1 MATLRDMSLL
11 DPALTQPVAPG
22 SLRQMSLAAG
32 YTPEQAV
39 AAGAAA
45 SDPFQQG
52 AAGTIQNLF
61 SGTKGLAAGIQEAFG
76 GNPDDLYASARR
88 DAALAA
94 AVGPKVSRLRDVQ
107 GPADLGGWALGTVG
121 SAAPYLGLGVGGGMA
136 GRNINVGLGSKLGTD
151 AAALLG
157 ATAAYAPSMAGD
169 QILQMKE
176 YAPEMD
182 PLERLARGVGVGGV
196 QALTE
201 SLVPVAMMRTPRL
214 GLPFTK
220 GMGHQV
226 GTEAASEVLSD
237 VIGQAHR
244 VEFQPGYQYDPTQ
257 TMEAGIS
264 AAVGTA
270 PFAVPGAAVGH
281 VLHAGT
287 GLADRAQDLGQT
299 TLSDA
304 QQAGQALAEGARQAG
319 QLAMQGMEWAGEHA
333 YAAMPEQAKQVA
345 DYIAAGGKATMD
357 MIDALT
363 PYGELLSDRA
373 IASLTEAMSNIH
385 AEQQA
390 GAPVD
395 KLAGQAVANLAR
407 AGGQIHETIDSI
419 RAGIAADPNVPDVIR
434 QTITEGKERTDA
446 RKMEETAKFMS
457 DPYAW
462 VKKDEAFTPA
472 TVQKMRSVLTNPGYA
487 RSAARTVGDYLD
499 ANKNAPEMNSS
510 RAQELRGMV
519 EKIKKAQ
526 TLTEDEAKQ
535 FWLTMKQVMQAKN
548 ASEALQS
555 VLDIGQKVRV
565 TQDEKTGKVTK
576 ELLSRQKGVLNKAA
590 SDAVLAVT
598 GGNKMLA
605 NRIAQ
610 RVNFEMLLKNGVTK
624 EVREMREA
632 LKSLNI
638 PKAVFDTVE
647 SALND
652 KVAELTEEG
661 IIPRA
666 SREGAIV
673 SNAFREAVGRELDER
688 TSLLGIEN
696 TERIRDMAVDFIAGL
711 AEGREHYTDA
721 AAAKARAEF
730 EKQFGVD
737 GGTLFNNI
745 VQLAKQEFGGIGD
758 KRAQRVAGLLSLGKT
773 LSQRAGDAKKLIQRP
788 DVSIADLLE
797 DVEKARYYD
806 EKRSELENNI
816 QRLERRAIVTPVGT
830 DARFRLNG
838 DIARLREESDRTGF
852 EHLRKSWTDARIIK
866 PKDFER
872 LVTALEI
879 YSMKSRAEQRADVY
893 TNPHTSANHQQ
904 ETTMNEEGRPEI
916 EAPIRHS
923 EVDAALVTDGGDE
936 YQAFLRER
944 AEEKYGTQN
953 VLENGGATAPIYW
966 GTNSLTETGG
976 HDPMKVGAPLSRH
989 PSGDQVKEWNKK
1001 ASEYT
1006 NGVAEAHAKYGHRVT
1021 NGRGVRL
1028 DEWANDM
1035 EAMHDIPAW
1044 KWLNAALD
1052 ALLKHDQERLK
1063 NPKLTP
1069 EDREWIENRASLA
1082 RELGDRK
1089 FAGFQFFNDP
1099 INSAYRYYKMEQGDA
1114 SNLTYSADQLQH
1126 GRYTLRMNEHGDSED
1141 IGAFVKRMQQKD
1153 GKVFDNSVYQNSLF
1167 LLKKDDG
1174 TAMMADIPTLVM
1186 DIMRHQSADSTG
1198 VGNKD
1203 KPNIA
1208 HELSTAFLNV
1218 MSTLMQA
1225 DGLDRKDPFG
1235 ILSGDNER
1243 VLANKDRKAAEGVA
1257 DGNRALTLD
1266 PNLVVFRDPSGA
1278 VIHTFDDKQ
1287 VPITEHMTKRA
1298 FTVGDLL
1305 KIKGLDESLKSIFKT
1320 GTPDMFSRAD
1330 IDTILPETLG
1340 RISESSTK
1348 RANERGVARAGVKFA
1363 GTLHDVDV
1371 HGMLAR
1377 MLERNGIDA
1386 SEALHQGRVTK
1397 ALAGMLIGEGMR
1409 ELEKEGYSGDFI
1421 RRQRLTSNDEKKS
1434 IWPDPRYDDMIVY
1447 YEQYGDDS
1455 RYPVTMKQLQ
1465 NYIRDE
1471 ALEVPRDLKDAE
1483 LHEAKKKLA
1492 ALEKLDSERTER
1504 IKNKEAT
1511 EQDKDRIA
1519 HRELLNDINYQ
1530 TDTVGWASG
1539 EGPAGEVHVQVVP
1552 IADLHPLEVQRR
1564 PLSAKEKAQGFR
1576 TFHYSTDNNFSDS
1589 AVEGDKN
1596 DAQHDRSESA
1606 RGSTAWGKKA
1616 YGESVSAEYKPR
1628 GMSEVRQLA
1637 MREHFGN
1644 PTVSSKN
1651 LPEGVTAEQIAR
1663 EKAGKAA
1670 SPTYSASEREGMP
1683 PLPKRDATAEALHGA
1698 LPEAGTATAAKQS
1711 ATTLHVPKGP
1721 YDVSHGLTLEEQRA
1735 NARLETRVIDTNQK
1749 ALEDRAFREE
1759 SRAVQRRRANEERLA
1774 DAEKNAIRTS
1784 RAYSTG
1790 PMPPAE
1796 AAPKPASKQNPR
1808 WATGETP
1815 FSRAKLKEDS
1825 TPAERQTFLDAMKK
1839 QWFGDAFKWKMEN
1852 QVTDNEGK
1860 EVSGKFDEESMTAI
1874 VSAMT
1879 ADRLGALAHEGWH
1892 GVETLLN
1899 DMGEH
1904 GQYVLDEIY
1913 DHVSKPEVIA
1923 ELKKRFADDPGVLSQ
1938 IESGN
1943 VRELAAFTFQL
1954 IAKGE
1959 TMPRVPK
1966 PARTIMQ
1973 KIIDFVRTAAE
1984 MMGIGFTENE
1994 GRVNNFFNALK
2005 TGEWAKNYQNAAA
2018 VRRMLGEKNGDAAL
2032 RNIGKAMRPLVEGF
2046 DKILGH
2052 TSTRIR
2058 DLNVKEFDELLELFT
2073 GEEGK
2078 GGYLQRMQQAEL
2090 KFGNRIG
2097 NTIEYM
2103 TDAQKEAYFNS
2114 REYSDLV
2121 TEVRQYV
2128 EKAMAE
2134 GGVPGDKKGNIIRS
2148 LYNKVDSFNVDRVDD
2163 RFDELVEDLIRYGGL
2178 KGQPGKA
2185 RDIATDIADQGFF
2198 YDGETELFK
2207 DSPDVKTKWLSRD
2220 PTEKAARFIRVAT
2233 RIAER
2238 VRHFGYQDEKLKALQ
2253 EAGNAKTD
2261 AAGQQLMQDFIDA
2274 VDGKLGRMSNDMRKL
2289 QGGLMFVQNV
2299 HALPL
2304 AVFSQMLEPLQLAL
2318 RRNSMKGSLDAL
2330 FRGIR
2335 DMPRT
2340 FKAFNKEV
2348 NPDYW
2353 EKLAYAVGT
2362 APHRIV
2368 NDTMSNLMNGMHISG
2383 TIGKLNEKF
2392 FRYNFMEQWNRS
2404 MHVEATKHAVEFLK
2418 EAAREEHGKEH
2429 SQRFLKMLGVTKEEI
2444 LSAVKQVEDNGTTY
2458 ESLELTDNIERA
2470 IGQYVEEA
2478 MAHPNAA
2485 SNAMWMND
2493 PRFALLAQMKRFTFS
2508 HSKYILDRGINEMKL
2523 GNSFPVAPAL
2533 IAMPWMLA
2541 ADGLRDTLAMRSH
2554 PERANWGVLDYL
2566 GHSYERAGH
2575 AGREQF
2581 FNDAISA
2588 VQRGTSPVEALAGP
2602 SAEMFGD
2609 IIRGANNGR
2618 LLDTMVE
2625 YTPGS
2630 QFLPG
2635 F

>member
-1 MATLRDMSLL
+1 MATLRDLSLI
-11 DPALTQPVAPG
+11 DPSLTQPAAPG
-22 SLRQMSLAAG
+22 SLRQLSLAAG

-45 SDPFQQG
+45 SDPIQQG

-61 SGTKGLAAGIQEAFG
+61 SGTKGLAAGLQEAFG

-94 AVGPKVSRLRDVQ
+94 AVGPKVQRLRDIQ
-107 GPADLGGWALGTVG
+107 NPADAAGWALGTVG
-121 SAAPYLGLGVGGGMA
+121 AAAPYLGVGIGGGMA
-136 GRNINVGLGSKLGTD
+136 GRNLNAALGSRLGAD
-151 AAALLG
+151 AAAHLG
-157 ATAAYAPSMAGD
+157 ATAAYVPSMAGD

-176 YAPEMD
+176 YAPDMD
-182 PLERLARGVGVGGV
+182 PRERLVRGIGVGGL
-196 QALTE
+196 QAATE
-201 SLVPVAMMRTPRL
+201 AVAPMVMMRTPHMAQ
-214 GLPFTK
+214 PFMT
-220 GMGHQV
+220 GMGQQMRA
-226 GTEAASEVLSD
+226 EAASEVASD
-237 VIGQAHR
+237 IIGQGHR
-244 VEFQPGYQYDPTQ
+244 MNFQPGYQFDPMQ
-257 TMEAGIS
+257 TIEAG
-264 AAVGTA
+264 AAGAVGTA
-270 PFAVPGAAVGH
+270 PFAAPGAAVGH
-281 VLHAGT
+281 LARLGD
-287 GLADRAQDLGQT
+287 GLADKAQGAGQA
-299 TLSDA
+299 A
-304 QQAGQALAEGARQAG
+304 QQAGQTFMDGAQQVG
-319 QLAMQGMEWAGEHA
+319 QVAMDGMSWAGEQA
-333 YAAMPEQAKQVA
+333 YAAMPEQVKQVA

-357 MIDALT
+357 MVDALT
-363 PYGELLSDRA
+363 PYGEVLSDRA

-390 GAPVD
+390 GAPVG
-395 KLAGQAVANLAR
+395 KLVGQTAANLAR
-407 AGGQIHETIDSI
+407 AGAQIHETIDSI
-419 RAGIAADPNVPDVIR
+419 HAGMEADPNIPDVIR
-434 QTITEGKERTDA
+434 QTIAEGKERTEG
-446 RKMEETAKFMS
+446 RRLEETAKFMS

-462 VKKDEAFTPA
+462 VKKDEAFTPKI
-472 TVQKMRSVLTNPGYA
+472 VQQMRTELTNVGRA
-487 RSAARTVGDYLD
+487 RSFAGTVERYLD
-499 ANKNAPEMNSS
+499 ANKNAPEANSS
-510 RAQELRGMV
+510 RAQELRGMI
-519 EKIKKAQ
+519 EKIKSAK

-535 FWLTMKQVMQAKN
+535 FWLTTQQVMKAKN
-548 ASEALQS
+548 AAEAFDS
-555 VLDIGQKVRV
+555 VLNIGKKVRV

-576 ELLSRQKGVLNKAA
+576 ELLSRQKGVLNKTAG
-590 SDAVLAVT
+590 DAVLAAT
-598 GGNKMLA
+598 NGNKMLA

-610 RVNFEMLLKNGVTK
+610 RINFEMLLKNGVTK

-632 LKSLNI
+632 LKNLDI

-647 SALND
+647 TALKD
-652 KVAELTEEG
+652 KIAELTEEG
-661 IIPRA
+661 VVPRP

-673 SNAFREAVGRELDER
+673 SDAFRKAVAGEIQDGMNV
-688 TSLLGIEN
+688 LGIED
-696 TERIRDMAVDFIAGL
+696 TAHIQDKLVDFVSGL
-711 AEGREHYTDA
+711 AEGREAHNDA
-721 AAAKARAEF
+721 AAAKVRAEF
-730 EKQFGVD
+730 EKQFGSE
-737 GGTLFNNI
+737 GGYVFDNI
-745 VQLAKQEFGGIGD
+745 IQLAVQEFGGIGD
-758 KRAQRVAGLLSLGKT
+758 KRAQRVAGLASLGKT
-773 LSQRAGDAKKLIQRP
+773 LSQRAGEAKKFIQR
-788 DVSIADLLE
+788 DDTTISDLLA
-797 DVEKARYYD
+797 DVEKARHYD
-806 EKRSELENNI
+806 EKRSELEANI

-838 DIARLREESDRTGF
+838 DIARLREEGHLTGF
-852 EHLRKSWTDARIIK
+852 EHLKKSWTEAGVVK
-866 PKDFER
+866 AKDFDK
-872 LVTALEI
+872 LVTALET
-879 YSMKSRAEQRADVY
+879 YSMKTRAEQRPTLH

-904 ETTMNEEGRPEI
+904 ETVMNEHGRTDSEHPV
-916 EAPIRHS
+916 RQS
-923 EVDAALVTDGGDE
+923 EVDAALHNDGGDE

-944 AEEKYGTQN
+944 AEEKYGTQGIS
-953 VLENGGATAPIYW
+953 ESGGTAAPIYW
-966 GTNSLTETGG
+966 GTNSLTEAGG
-976 HDPMKVGAPLSRH
+976 HDPTKVGAPLSRH
-989 PSGDQVKEWNKK
+989 PSGDQAKEWNKK
-1001 ASEYT
+1001 SSEYT

-1028 DEWANDM
+1028 DEWAADM
-1035 EAMHDIPAW
+1035 EAMHDIPAH
-1044 KWLNAALD
+1044 KWLNGALD

-1063 NPKLTP
+1063 NPKLLP
-1069 EDREWIENRASLA
+1069 EDRTWIENRAKLA
-1082 RELGDRK
+1082 AELGERK
-1089 FAGFQFFNDP
+1089 FAGFQFFNHP
-1099 INSAYRYYKMEQGDA
+1099 MNSAYRYYKMEQGDA

-1153 GKVFDNSVYQNSLF
+1153 GNVFDNSVYQNSLF

-1225 DGLDRKDPFG
+1225 DGLDKKDPFG

-1243 VLANKDRKAAEGVA
+1243 VLTNKDREAAKGVA
-1257 DGNRALTLD
+1257 DGDRSRTLD
-1266 PNLVVFRDPSGA
+1266 PNLVIFRDPSGT

-1305 KIKGLDESLKSIFKT
+1305 KIKGLDESLKTIFKA
-1320 GTPDMFSRAD
+1320 GTPDTFSGKD
-1330 IDTILPETLG
+1330 IAAVLPKTAG
-1340 RISESSTK
+1340 RISESSTT

-1377 MLERNGIDA
+1377 MLERNGIDS

-1421 RRQRLTSNDEKKS
+1421 RRQRLNSDDEKKS
-1434 IWPDPRYDDMIVY
+1434 IWPDPRYDDMVVY

-1455 RYPVTMKQLQ
+1455 RYPVTMKQIK

-1511 EQDKDRIA
+1511 EQDKDRIQ
-1519 HRELLNDINYQ
+1519 HRALLNDINHEV
-1530 TDTVGWASG
+1530 DAVSWATG

-1552 IADLHPLEVQRR
+1552 VADLHPLEVQRH
-1564 PLSAKEKAQGFR
+1564 PLSTKEKMQGFR

-1589 AVEGDKN
+1589 TVEGDKK
-1596 DAQHDRSESA
+1596 DVQHDRAESV

-1644 PTVSSKN
+1644 PTVDSRN

-1663 EKAGKAA
+1663 EKASRAA
-1670 SPTYSASEREGMP
+1670 SPTYSAIEREGMP

-1698 LPEAGTATAAKQS
+1698 LPEAGTATATPT
-1711 ATTLHVPKGP
+1711 TTLRVPKGP
-1721 YDVSHGLTLEEQRA
+1721 YDVSHGLTPEEQRA
-1735 NARLETRVIDTNQK
+1735 NAKIETQVTGTNQK

-1759 SRAVQRRRANEERLA
+1759 SRAVQRRRAREEMLTKA
-1774 DAEKNAIRTS
+1774 SDGAIRTE

-1796 AAPKPASKQNPR
+1796 AAIKAEPHPR
-1808 WATGETP
+1808 WNPGEAA

-1825 TPAERQTFLDAMKK
+1825 TPAERRTFLDDVKN

-1852 QVTDNEGK
+1852 QVTDKEGN

-1879 ADRLGALAHEGWH
+1879 ADRLGTLAHEGWH

-1904 GQYVLDEIY
+1904 GQRVLDEIY
-1913 DHVSKPEVIA
+1913 DHVSKPAVIDA
-1923 ELKKRFADDPGVLSQ
+1923 LKARFANDPGVLKQ
-1938 IESGN
+1938 IDSGS
-1943 VRELAAFTFQL
+1943 VRELAAFTFQV

-1959 TMPRVPK
+1959 TMPTVPK
-1966 PARTIMQ
+1966 PARTVMQ
-1973 KIIDFVRTAAE
+1973 RIIDFVRAAAE
-1984 MMGIGFTENE
+1984 QLGIGFTTNE
-1994 GRVNNFFNALK
+1994 ERANNFFNALK
-2005 TGEWAKNYQNAAA
+2005 NGEWAKNYQNAAA
-2018 VRRMLGEKNGDAAL
+2018 VRRLLGEKKGDAAL
-2032 RNIGKAMRPLVEGF
+2032 QGIGKALGPLVEGF
-2046 DKILGH
+2046 DKLVGH
-2052 TSTRIR
+2052 TSDRIR
-2058 DLNVKEFDELLELFT
+2058 DLNVSEYDELLERFT
-2073 GEEGK
+2073 GENGK
-2078 GGYLQRMQQAEL
+2078 GGYLHARQQAEI
-2090 KFGNRIG
+2090 KFGNRVG
-2097 NTIEYM
+2097 VAIEYM
-2103 TDAQKEAYFNS
+2103 TDAQKAAYFNS

-2134 GGVPGDKKGNIIRS
+2134 GGVPGDKKGNIINS

-2163 RFDELVEDLIRYGGL
+2163 RFDEFVEDLIKHGGL

-2185 RDIATDIADQGFF
+2185 RDIANEIVDNGFF
-2198 YDGETELFK
+2198 YDGETKLFDGK
-2207 DSPDVKTKWLSRD
+2207 PDIAAKWLSRD
-2220 PTEKAARFIRVAT
+2220 PAEKAARFIRVAT
-2233 RIAER
+2233 RLAER
-2238 VRHFGYQDEKLKALQ
+2238 ARHFGYQDEKLKALQ

-2261 AAGQQLMQDFIDA
+2261 SEGQQLMQDFIDA
-2274 VDGKLGRMSNDMRKL
+2274 VDGKLGRMSNDMKKL
-2289 QGGLMFVQNV
+2289 QGGLLFVQNV

-2318 RRNSMKGSLDAL
+2318 RRNAMKGSLDAM

-2335 DMPRT
+2335 DLPRT

-2353 EKLAYAVGT
+2353 EKLAYQVGT
-2362 APHRIV
+2362 APHRII
-2368 NDTMSNLMNGMHISG
+2368 NDTMSNLLNGMHISG
-2383 TIGKLNEKF
+2383 TVGKLNEQF

-2404 MHVEATKHAVEFLK
+2404 MHVEATKHAVEFMK
-2418 EAAREEHGKEH
+2418 EAARGEHGKEH
-2429 SQRFLKMLGVTKEEI
+2429 SERFLKDLGVTKEEI
-2444 LSAVKQVEDNGTTY
+2444 LSAIQSVEDNGTTY
-2458 ESLELTDNIERA
+2458 ESLRLTDNIERA

-2478 MAHPNAA
+2478 MAHPDAG

-2508 HSKYILDRGINEMKL
+2508 HSKYILDRGIKEMKL

-2554 PERANWGVLDYL
+2554 PERANWGMTDYL
-2566 GHSYERAGH
+2566 GHSFERAGH
-2575 AGREQF
+2575 AGRGQF
-2581 FNDAISA
+2581 FNDAVGA

-2618 LLDTMVE
+2618 LLDTLVE

-2630 QFLPG
+2630 QYLPG
-2635 F
+2635 I

>member
-1 MATLRDMSLL
+1 MATLRDLSLI
-11 DPALTQPVAPG
+11 DPSLTPSAAPG

-45 SDPFQQG
+45 SDPIQQG

-61 SGTKGLAAGIQEAFG
+61 SGTKGLAAGLQEAFG

-94 AVGPKVSRLRDVQ
+94 AVGPKVQRLRDI
-107 GPADLGGWALGTVG
+107 GGAADAAGWALGTVG
-121 SAAPYLGLGVGGGMA
+121 AAAPYLGVGIGGGMA
-136 GRNINVGLGSKLGTD
+136 GRNLNVALGSRLGAD
-151 AAALLG
+151 AAAHLG
-157 ATAAYAPSMAGD
+157 ATAAYVPSMAGD

-176 YAPEMD
+176 YAPDMD
-182 PLERLARGVGVGGV
+182 PRERLVRGLGVGGL
-196 QALTE
+196 QAATE
-201 SLVPVAMMRTPRL
+201 AVAPMVMMRTPRM
-214 GLPFTK
+214 GQPFMT
-220 GMGHQV
+220 GMGQQIRADAAS
-226 GTEAASEVLSD
+226 EAASD
-237 VIGQAHR
+237 IIGQGHR
-244 VEFQPGYQYDPTQ
+244 VDFQPGYQFDPMQ
-257 TMEAGIS
+257 TIEAG
-264 AAVGTA
+264 AAGAVGTA
-270 PFAVPGAAVGH
+270 PFAAPGAALGHLAHVG
-281 VLHAGT
+281 G
-287 GLADRAQDLGQT
+287 GLADKAQGAGQVAQQAGQT
-299 TLSDA
+299 FMDGA
-304 QQAGQALAEGARQAG
+304 QQAGQA
-319 QLAMQGMEWAGEHA
+319 AMDGMSWAGEQA

-357 MIDALT
+357 MVDALT
-363 PYGELLSDRA
+363 PYGEVLSDRA

-390 GAPVD
+390 GAPAD
-395 KLAGQAVANLAR
+395 KLAGQTVANLAR
-407 AGGQIHETIDSI
+407 AGGQIHETINSI
-419 RAGIAADPNVPDVIR
+419 HAGMEADPNIPDVIR
-434 QTITEGKERTDA
+434 QTIAEGKERTEG
-446 RKMEETAKFMS
+446 RRLEETAKFMS

-462 VKKDEAFTPA
+462 VKKDEAFTPKI
-472 TVQKMRSVLTNPGYA
+472 VQQMRTELTNLGRA
-487 RSAARTVGDYLD
+487 RSFAGTVERYLD
-499 ANKNAPEMNSS
+499 ANKNAPEANSS
-510 RAQELRGMV
+510 RAQELRGMI
-519 EKIKKAQ
+519 EKIKRAK

-535 FWLTMKQVMQAKN
+535 FWLTTQQVMKAKN
-548 ASEALQS
+548 AAEAFDS
-555 VLDIGQKVRV
+555 VLNIGKKVRV
-565 TQDEKTGKVTK
+565 TQDEKTGKITK

-590 SDAVLAVT
+590 SDAVMAVT
-598 GGNKMLA
+598 NGNKMMA

-610 RVNFEMLLKNGVTK
+610 RINFDMLLKNGVTK
-624 EVREMREA
+624 EVREMRAA
-632 LKSLNI
+632 LEKQGY
-638 PKAVFDTVE
+638 PKEVFDAVE
-647 SALND
+647 TALND
-652 KVAELTEEG
+652 KIAELTEEG
-661 IIPRA
+661 VVPRQ

-673 SNAFREAVGRELDER
+673 SDAFRKAVARELQDG
-688 TSLLGIEN
+688 LNVLGIEDTDHVQN
-696 TERIRDMAVDFIAGL
+696 MLVDFVAGL
-711 AEGREHYTDA
+711 AEGREAHNDA

-730 EKQFGVD
+730 ERQFGKE
-737 GGTLFNNI
+737 GGYIFDNI

-758 KRAQRVAGLLSLGKT
+758 KRAQRVTGLLSLGKT
-773 LSQRAGDAKKLIQRP
+773 LSQRAGEAKRLIQR
-788 DVSIADLLE
+788 DDTTISDLLE
-797 DVEKARYYD
+797 DIEKAHHYD
-806 EKRSELENNI
+806 EKRSELESNI

-838 DIARLREESDRTGF
+838 DIARLREEGHLTGF
-852 EHLRKSWTDARIIK
+852 EHLKKSWTNAGVVK
-866 PKDFER
+866 AKDFDK

-879 YSMKSRAEQRADVY
+879 YSMKSRAERRPDVH
-893 TNPHTSANHQQ
+893 TNPHTSANHMQ
-904 ETTMNEEGRPEI
+904 ETAMNEEGRGGT

-923 EVDAALVTDGGDE
+923 EVDDALNNDGGDE
-936 YQAFLRER
+936 YQEYLRER
-944 AEEKYGTQN
+944 AEEKYGTQA
-953 VLENGGATAPIYW
+953 VSETAPIYW
-966 GTNSLTETGG
+966 GTSALTEAGG
-976 HDPMKVGAPLSRH
+976 HDPTKVGAPLSRH
-989 PSGDQVKEWNKK
+989 PSGDQAKEWNKK
-1001 ASEYT
+1001 SSEYT

-1028 DEWANDM
+1028 DEWAADM
-1035 EAMHDIPAW
+1035 EAIHDIPAW
-1044 KWLNAALD
+1044 KWLNGALD

-1063 NPKLTP
+1063 NPKLLP
-1069 EDREWIENRASLA
+1069 EDRTWIENRARLA
-1082 RELGDRK
+1082 AELGDRK

-1099 INSAYRYYKMEQGDA
+1099 MNSAYRYYKMEQGDA

-1305 KIKGLDESLKSIFKT
+1305 KIKGLDESLKTMFKT
-1320 GTPDMFSRAD
+1320 GTPDMFSGKD
-1330 IDTILPETLG
+1330 IATILPETTG

-1363 GTLHDVDV
+1363 GTLRDVDV

-1377 MLERNGIDA
+1377 MLERNGIDS

-1421 RRQRLTSNDEKKS
+1421 RRQRLVSSSDKKS

-1465 NYIRDE
+1465 NYIKDE

-1511 EQDKDRIA
+1511 EQDKDRIEY
-1519 HRELLNDINYQ
+1519 RKLLNDINYQ
-1530 TDTVGWASG
+1530 VDTVGWASG

-1552 IADLHPLEVQRR
+1552 VAALHPLEVQRR

-1683 PLPKRDATAEALHGA
+1683 PLPKRDAMAEALHGA

-1735 NARLETRVIDTNQK
+1735 NAKLETQVTGTNQK
-1749 ALEDRAFREE
+1749 ALEDHAFREE
-1759 SRAVQRRRANEERLA
+1759 SRAVQRRRAREEMLTKA
-1774 DAEKNAIRTS
+1774 GDAAIRTE

-1796 AAPKPASKQNPR
+1796 AAIKAEPHSR
-1808 WATGETP
+1808 WNSGEAP
-1815 FSRAKLKEDS
+1815 FSRAKLAENS
-1825 TPAERQTFLDAMKK
+1825 TPAERRTFLDDVKN

-1852 QVTDNEGK
+1852 QVTDKEGK
-1860 EVSGKFDEESMTAI
+1860 QVSGKFDEEGMTAI

-1879 ADRLGALAHEGWH
+1879 ADRLGTLAHEGWH

-1904 GQYVLDEIY
+1904 GQHVLDEIY
-1913 DHVSKPEVIA
+1913 DHVSKPAVIDA
-1923 ELKKRFADDPGVLSQ
+1923 LKARFANDPGVLKQ
-1938 IESGN
+1938 IDSGS
-1943 VRELAAFTFQL
+1943 VRELAAFTFQV

-1959 TMPRVPK
+1959 TMPTLPK
-1966 PARTIMQ
+1966 PARTVMQ
-1973 KIIDFVRTAAE
+1973 RIIDFVRAAAE
-1984 MMGIGFTENE
+1984 KMGIGFTTNE
-1994 GRVNNFFNALK
+1994 ERANNFFNALK
-2005 TGEWAKNYQNAAA
+2005 NGEWAKNYQNAAA
-2018 VRRMLGEKNGDAAL
+2018 VRRLLGEKKGDAAL
-2032 RNIGKAMRPLVEGF
+2032 QGIGKALGPLVEGF
-2046 DKILGH
+2046 DKVFGH
-2052 TSTRIR
+2052 TADRIR
-2058 DLNVKEFDELLELFT
+2058 ELNVSEYDELMEKFT
-2073 GEEGK
+2073 GENGK
-2078 GGYLQRMQQAEL
+2078 GGYLHMRQQAEI
-2090 KFGNRIG
+2090 KFGNRVG
-2097 NTIEYM
+2097 VAIEYM
-2103 TDAQKEAYFNS
+2103 TDAQKAAYFNS
-2114 REYSDLV
+2114 PEYSNLV

-2134 GGVPGDKKGNIIRS
+2134 GGVPGDKKGNIINS
-2148 LYNKVDSFNVDRVDD
+2148 LYSKVDSFNVDRVDD
-2163 RFDELVEDLIRYGGL
+2163 RFDEFVEDLIKHGGL

-2185 RDIATDIADQGFF
+2185 RDIANEIVDNGFF
-2198 YDGETELFK
+2198 YDGETKLFEGK
-2207 DSPDVKTKWLSRD
+2207 PDIAAKWLSRD
-2220 PTEKAARFIRVAT
+2220 PAEKAARFIRVAT
-2233 RIAER
+2233 RLAER
-2238 VRHFGYQDEKLKALQ
+2238 ARHFGYQDEKLKALQ

-2261 AAGQQLMQDFIDA
+2261 SEGQQLMQDFIDA
-2274 VDGKLGRMSNDMRKL
+2274 VDGKLGRMTNDMKKL
-2289 QGGLMFVQNV
+2289 QGGLLFVQNV

-2318 RRNSMKGSLDAL
+2318 RRNAMKGSLDAM

-2340 FKAFNKEV
+2340 FKAFNKKV

-2353 EKLAYAVGT
+2353 EKLAYQVGT
-2362 APHRIV
+2362 APHRII
-2368 NDTMSNLMNGMHISG
+2368 NDTMSNLLNGMHISG
-2383 TIGKLNEKF
+2383 TVGKLNEKF

-2418 EAAREEHGKEH
+2418 EAARGEHGQEH
-2429 SQRFLKMLGVTKEEI
+2429 SERFLKDLGVTKEEI
-2444 LSAVKQVEDNGTTY
+2444 LSAIQSVEDNGTTY
-2458 ESLELTDNIERA
+2458 ESLRLTDNIERA

-2478 MAHPNAA
+2478 MAHPDAG

-2508 HSKYILDRGINEMKL
+2508 HSKYILDRGIKEMKL

-2541 ADGLRDTLAMRSH
+2541 ADGLRDTLAMRTH
-2554 PERANWGVLDYL
+2554 PERANWGVTDYL
-2566 GHSYERAGH
+2566 GHSFERAGH
-2575 AGREQF
+2575 AGRGQF
-2581 FNDAISA
+2581 FNDAVGA
-2588 VQRGTSPVEALAGP
+2588 VQRGSSPVEALAGP

-2618 LLDTMVE
+2618 LLDTLVE

-2630 QFLPG
+2630 QYLPG
-2635 F
+2635 I